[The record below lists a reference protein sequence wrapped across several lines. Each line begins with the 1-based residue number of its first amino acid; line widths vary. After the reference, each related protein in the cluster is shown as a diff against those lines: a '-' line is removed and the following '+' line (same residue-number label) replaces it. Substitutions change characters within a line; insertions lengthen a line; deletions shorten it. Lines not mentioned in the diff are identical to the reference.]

1 MKHHALKHL
10 FSSLLIFRF
19 HCFLNE
25 IVQEY
30 ILKNCFIKRQS
41 RCLVI
46 LYKSNFHYS
55 SSSMVVLNS
64 NLADVLSW
72 KFLLHCSNNN
82 FFGDVWVHFTTNN
95 PSKHLQV
102 IGIKD
107 YKAIQI
113 QFETRLTVN
122 FLNFEDNL
130 YGNTKSLTHFLLLTV
145 NMKQSKT

>member
-1 MKHHALKHL
+1 
-10 FSSLLIFRF
+10 
-19 HCFLNE
+19 
-25 IVQEY
+25 
-30 ILKNCFIKRQS
+30 
-41 RCLVI
+41 
-46 LYKSNFHYS
+46 
-55 SSSMVVLNS
+55 MVVLNS

-82 FFGDVWVHFTTNN
+82 FFADV
-95 PSKHLQV
+95 QV
-102 IGIKD
+102 KSKD

-130 YGNTKSLTHFLLLTV
+130 YWNTKSLTHFLLLTV